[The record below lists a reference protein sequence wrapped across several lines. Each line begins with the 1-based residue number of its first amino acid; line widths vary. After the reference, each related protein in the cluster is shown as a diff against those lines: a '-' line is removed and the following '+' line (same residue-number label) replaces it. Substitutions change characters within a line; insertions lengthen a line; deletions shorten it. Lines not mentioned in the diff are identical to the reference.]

1 MVQSRLGLMPSEVM
15 NVESLLLNTLK
26 DILILPSSFLSVMTL
41 ACLLLTH
48 LHQQTTVLY
57 LSIAFG
63 VSTLVCTF
71 ILIHN
76 EGVHVVYRTKI
87 SFATA
92 IGNPRGDENPFLLSM
107 GVLWFRVH
115 QYWAKQL
122 YAAYKEGNRPEEF
135 GEDEWI
141 FNRARQFTIATYQH
155 VVLNDWLPQFLPRRL
170 SNGIPPYEANP
181 GYSSYFNRTG
191 YNPSINPQV
200 AHIFQSAA
208 MRFGHTVVTPG
219 IWRRQLE

>member
-1 MVQSRLGLMPSEVM
+1 M
-15 NVESLLLNTLK
+15 
-26 DILILPSSFLSVMTL
+26 
-41 ACLLLTH
+41 
-48 LHQQTTVLY
+48 Y
-57 LSIAFG
+57 LSTAFG
-63 VSTLVCTF
+63 VSTFVCTL

-155 VVLNDWLPQFLPRRL
+155 IVFNEWLPMFLP
-170 SNGIPPYEANP
+170 SKFTNGPTNTSYPYVRNP
-181 GYSSYFNRTG
+181 GYSAYYGRTG

-208 MRFGHTVVTPG
+208 MRFGHTIVTPG
-219 IWRRQLE
+219 IWRRQPA